1 MTELDYDDFGLD
13 EVESHSSEGVK
24 DNKKGEDMD
33 SLYYRISKQADK
45 LVHYVDD
52 LRHICMT
59 PTEIINMRKECKE
72 TLDILCLLC
81 ILWGEKENDN

>member
-33 SLYYRISKQADK
+33 SLYYR
-45 LVHYVDD
+45 
-52 LRHICMT
+52 
-59 PTEIINMRKECKE
+59 
-72 TLDILCLLC
+72 TL
-81 ILWGEKENDN
+81 GEKENDN